1 MSRET
6 NPMESN
12 GSNNSSSPSNGN
24 NTTNNTNLTTT
35 AINTNSNSSVT
46 TSAICGGVTIG
57 SGSGQPGAPLSLPPP
72 PPAILPHHHHH
83 HTGLPSPTAVSSTG
97 VPLSSSTSSE
107 SPSSAGS
114 VATAAVAT
122 VGAVS
127 LSSSSSSPNLNTGAT
142 PAPPFHLLPVTS
154 SLDFTRRFSAFTSV
168 QYRNTAASSAV
179 AVDMAAASK
188 PMAFS
193 SLQTTPL
200 AETRG
205 ELALPVGFYGSAPS
219 IYPEFPNLNLGGTL
233 PALCK

>member
-1 MSRET
+1 
-6 NPMESN
+6 MESN
-12 GSNNSSSPSNGN
+12 ISKNSSSPTNGS
-24 NTTNNTNLTTT
+24 NTTNNN
-35 AINTNSNSSVT
+35 NTNSNASTNNTSSTNTVA
-46 TSAICGGVTIG
+46 TSPVCGAVAVG
-57 SGSGQPGAPLSLPPP
+57 SSTGQPGPPHALPPP

-83 HTGLPSPTAVSSTG
+83 HHAGLSSPTAVSSTG

-127 LSSSSSSPNLNTGAT
+127 LSSSSSSPNLNSGAA
-142 PAPPFHLLPVTS
+142 PATPFHLLPVSS

-179 AVDMAAASK
+179 AVDMASASK

-219 IYPEFPNLNLGGTL
+219 LYPDFPNLNLGGTL